1 MCDAPGAL
9 ADKARLP
16 HSRNAVPRKR
26 GSGKVHRRTTLKEE
40 ENAMKQSWIKRIFSF
55 VLALVMVLGMIPAG
69 VIHVPHAHAATDPS
83 KYDLVIDFDY
93 QTENNVKTPEE
104 ALELVKDESLSDM
117 SRPTLSRSVY
127 DGDVDELREWLED
140 PSDSTQIIQ
149 LQEDV
154 TILTEDAFET
164 IKITGDKILDLN
176 GYTLE
181 VWDASNGKFIP
192 WLDYPL
198 SEGDQKTTVSNHHSY
213 IFQISQG
220 ATLTVIDSGG
230 TKENPG
236 RIYANATMIN
246 HQKWDFLYYTHRD
259 IFHLLDGNLVIYG
272 GEFQAGRQRDQLK
285 SNFSWTKLKNVIG
298 QAVVLGTNILEYTS
312 GISAAEAADLD
323 LKEELFLSKDN
334 KDTEGEDDGKGD
346 KGAAAKKTGED
357 ATKDTKKDTP
367 ASTGAQGDKSQQAEQ
382 TVAQKQ
388 NGKNNG
394 TQDGASKGDQSGENK
409 ANKDKPAK
417 EEGKWTQLAKSEKAI
432 ASAKWDKDKIGNVVN
447 SAFDLAEGI
456 AGLLGTDERSRA
468 TACIQ
473 GTVAKVSNGG
483 TLVIYDGYFI
493 GHGSTPNVRNAVIE
507 VETSNVK
514 NTNPQSL
521 HYGKNTGG
529 YVYVYGGTFDAMT
542 GANVFN
548 MVVTKTNQKQ
558 FTYTTD
564 SSGNIVAT
572 EVTLPKHE
580 TQNMQVLRY
589 DPASLAEWQ
598 AGYDAIDASDTAA
611 LEAYPNP
618 ELVNTANVVV
628 RGGTFRCYYE
638 PIIMSVL
645 ENKKEGSWCPDC
657 QKYDDSC
664 DGIDHHIFNGTA
676 GSVNLG
682 VASFDQDLIK
692 DGRIQI
698 VDVYGQ
704 GKLVLLDG
712 GEPIYPDG
720 EPASGNN
727 NSYQTEGGF
736 RQYRLFC
743 GDTELRV
750 SSYLMVYPND
760 AKTNSSN
767 SMALR
772 TYWGTGDDLSDMWD
786 SATPKEEKEWPADMD
801 NIRAPY
807 SSNEKYIE
815 FVYDDNE
822 DDGDG
827 ISANYYVIPNLKNT
841 DPMGS
846 NLNSSNVWY
855 YNVPVDA
862 NEEPIVPKVRYF
874 DYDKLMQS
882 GQIVSQDVEYATNI
896 KWFNYKV
903 YRVDPLSRE
912 NISENGIPCENDD
925 NPLIEVC
932 YGASPE
938 SLKCKLPLLYLEEQ
952 IKARVPGWDGYDS
965 GEMYRIVFSVEEHLA
980 YGFNTESEFDNTMTK
995 ASAESSIL
1003 FLCVSKD
1010 ELKKENYTNP
1020 NTGKESVHYVP
1031 DWTPLHFTTD
1041 TLIAGSDATVQL
1053 IEGQTGLV
1061 DWVGDKVFDVYYQW
1075 WEVDENGNEIR
1086 LLAGTDNIWVAQD
1099 TVGKNNHRPSNWI
1112 IGEDGNGIND
1122 ELYANTV
1129 DPDSAAASQYE
1140 YFPNGLPKNTENPEK
1155 SGALWSH
1162 EMLHMYTLETTGQ
1175 NEGLKARPNESLN
1188 MGNNN
1193 AFWGNTDSCYI
1204 PAELVGK
1211 YVKVRV
1217 IAVNCQY
1224 PTYYDNKQTY
1234 ESHVI
1239 KVEGPELPEFDTVTP
1254 GVTAAE
1260 LEKGSKNL
1268 GTFLESPK
1276 FAFTYP
1282 ELENKYL
1289 KAGYELKPTIN
1300 VRNVANGQN
1309 SDVCF
1314 TREDCAE
1321 GYEVRIGLGRYA
1333 VELRLTLL
1341 SPSGVELDHR
1351 KMTYNMTLGYT
1362 PRITSMTPAPTAEE
1376 LAAGVTN
1383 LGRLDEPISFSFT
1396 YDDTP
1401 LPEWLAIKGYEI
1413 RAYSNI
1419 YQDGKLLGGVDA
1431 DKPWTPSGF
1440 GDRAVTHIVEL
1451 YSYQDGKAV
1460 STTSHTFTF
1469 SLGAP
1474 EMKYEWLSPVPPEA
1488 DRSAGVTNYGT
1499 IEDAPTF
1506 NLDFD
1511 PTEIPEWMRDAGI
1524 GLEGSM
1530 TIKRNGEVIF
1540 ENDGVAYKPEN
1551 RAGEYEAI
1559 LEVRL
1564 TDRQNKV
1571 IDKIQHRYTYTIAA
1585 AEIGRIWFH
1594 NNGTTKLPVENRT
1607 MGVGETY
1614 QIYYDIEPVNA
1625 IDDLVW
1631 TSSNSAVAT
1640 VDQNGFVSAVGVGS
1654 AVIMASNAD
1663 GSISDTMTIQV
1674 TNPGL
1679 VIVSGVGLQIG
1690 QYLAQGAAEPT
1701 TEMPDDN
1708 YVYLR
1713 QGEYSLE
1720 LVMHN
1725 YTHEGMGCYYS
1736 YDQCA
1741 ILFPDA
1747 NETVSIVLEGD
1758 NRIDMSAFTSE
1769 SGSNFSYGI
1778 VMQEAGFIEGDGTL
1792 TFTNVGTAIYAVS
1805 GELGISSTTINTEN
1819 TGDFIGSKNV
1829 IAVYIYN
1836 TSMDLKL
1843 KAFFLEGYTE
1853 FDSCDVTI
1861 TAIGKNAPIQMGG
1874 SYDELS
1880 LYDTN
1885 LTIISP
1891 NSDGIYHTGSGSIDF
1906 NDSNVRIDALHHGIW
1921 TSSSPTT
1928 FNGGNLLITSAME
1941 GNPAAAHTDDNSLA
1955 FRLTYSATV
1964 AYSSG
1969 LYAYGSAENDGSNG
1983 ETYTTDNLGVYDFIF
1998 IGTDPRVFN
2007 TDVYVDPDCTVVW
2020 DAAYPLTQYDNVS
2033 ILHKHTLEHHAE
2045 IPAGCETEGVCE
2057 YWYCTG
2063 CRKMYADEACTIRI
2077 TETTLEALDHDWMH
2091 NTCTE
2096 PRHCLRCG
2104 LTDERYPAT
2113 GHSWYPATC
2122 TNPMMCR
2129 WCDATMG
2136 TPIEHVWVEA
2146 DCNYG
2151 EHCEMCWLERTDP
2164 LGHILEGEI
2173 IVPEWDEIN
2182 CSWGIQAQQYCS
2194 RCEEYVWI
2202 YVEADPSAHHWV
2214 GGDCENPAQ
2223 CEYCEVYS
2231 SVPIGHQW
2239 EDATCETPKTCSV
2252 CHATEGSAL
2261 GHNWAEA
2268 TCTTPKR
2275 CASCGVTEGS
2285 ALGHNWI
2292 DATCTEPKTCDR
2304 CMLTDGAPLEHTWDV
2319 SDCTQARTC
2328 TGCGETR
2335 EAGVHTL
2342 TTDDLRHQGTC
2353 ESCGMTIA
2361 SELHTFGDDDFC
2373 DVCGHEVKLVELVE
2387 LKLDKHACGKHPDMT
2402 VEIVNEDGTFTAQVD
2417 YWYNVHQPSEK
2428 YYEDYTFTCGKAYA
2442 AYITVNMPTGYRF
2455 EQGKTVIKVNNGN
2468 PITGFASAS
2477 MKSASFRVFNSW
2489 IGIAHRSEVE
2499 ATCTTDG
2506 CLAHYYCPTCG
2517 KTYATA
2523 AGSTPISAEELII
2536 PALGH
2541 DYVDGTC
2548 TRCGIAEEGD
2558 GPQIVSQPVDYV
2570 GMVGDNATFTV
2581 VAEGEDLSYQW
2592 YYFDNAASDW
2602 KKSSNGTTATLSVE
2616 FKEYRNN
2623 QQYRCEITDADGNT
2637 VTTNTVKITAKVVDL
2652 VIVTQPVSAMGSVNE
2667 QMSYTVEAT
2676 GNGLTYQWYYS
2687 DDGGTTW
2694 KISGTPGFATNTLLP
2709 ILRDYRDG
2717 YKYYCQITD
2726 IFGNTVNS
2734 NVVSM
2739 DVKTSEITI
2748 TNQPDDIN
2756 DGLIGEL
2763 HTFKVT
2769 ATGENLDYRWEYSND
2784 GGATWQLSWNEG
2796 YYTDTLTVRLLAAR
2810 DGYLYRCKITSG
2822 LKVVEYTDAVEL
2834 NLQAPSATIVKQ
2846 PTNVAVVAGK
2856 SIQFQVQATGNH
2868 LTYEWYRS
2876 NDDGATWIRTYLDG
2890 CTTDTL
2896 AFTATTSRAA
2906 LYMCRIVDG
2915 SGTEIWTNRVKLRIL
2930 SAELQI
2936 LTQPESVTCA
2946 NGATATFHVEAQGDN
2961 LKYQWYASAD
2971 GGATWTIT
2979 YLDGSTTDTLSFAV
2993 TAARAAKLYKCVVT
3007 DIGGNTVET
3016 NAVSV
3021 TIG

>member
-1 MCDAPGAL
+1 
-9 ADKARLP
+9 
-16 HSRNAVPRKR
+16 
-26 GSGKVHRRTTLKEE
+26 
-40 ENAMKQSWIKRIFSF
+40 MKNMIKRIVSF
-55 VLALVMVLGMIPAG
+55 LLAAVMVLGMIPAG
-69 VIHVPHAHAATDPS
+69 IIQLPHAHAATDPN

-104 ALELVKDESLSDM
+104 ALELEM
-117 SRPTLSRSVY
+117 SEKQNDFSATNVVYDVY
-127 DGDVDELREWLED
+127 DGDWDKLVEWLED
-140 PSDSTQIIQ
+140 PSDSKTVIQ
-149 LQEDV
+149 LQED
-154 TILTEDAFET
+154 IYEWIYPDDNWEA

-176 GYTLE
+176 GYE
-181 VWDASNGKFIP
+181 MQIYDRRNGRKVGP
-192 WLDYPL
+192 PPYST
-198 SEGDQKTTVSNHHSY
+198 SEADQSTTVSNHHSY

-220 ATLTVIDSGG
+220 ATLSVMDSGG
-230 TKENPG
+230 TKEDPG
-236 RIYANATMIN
+236 RIYANAIMIN
-246 HQKWDFLYYTHRD
+246 HQTWDFLYYTHRD
-259 IFHLLDGNLVIYG
+259 IFHVLDGNLVIYG
-272 GEFQAGRQRDQLK
+272 GEFQAGRQKDQLK

-298 QAVVLGTNILEYTS
+298 QAVVLGTNILEYSS

-334 KDTEGEDDGKGD
+334 KDTKGEDDGKGD

-357 ATKDTKKDTP
+357 GTKDTKKDTP
-367 ASTGAQGDKSQQAEQ
+367 ASAGEQGDKSQQAEQ

-388 NGKNNG
+388 NGKNEG
-394 TQDGASKGDQSGENK
+394 TQDGAKKGDQSGENK
-409 ANKDKPAK
+409 GSKDKPAK
-417 EEGKWTQLAKSEKAI
+417 EEGRWTQLAKSEKAI
-432 ASAKWDKDKIGNVVN
+432 ASAKWDKDKIGNIVN

-483 TLVIYDGYFI
+483 TLVVYDGNFI

-507 VETSNVK
+507 AETSNVK

-558 FTYTTD
+558 FTYTKD

-580 TQNMQVLRY
+580 TQNMKVLRY
-589 DPASLAEWQ
+589 DPASEAEWQ

-645 ENKKEGSWCPDC
+645 KDKAEGGQKPEGS
-657 QKYDDSC
+657 DD
-664 DGIDHHIFNGTA
+664 DYDHHIFNGTS

-682 VASFDQDLIK
+682 VASFDQDLIR

-712 GEPIYPDG
+712 GEPIIPKG
-720 EPASGNN
+720 EETTGRNE
-727 NSYQTEGGF
+727 SYQTEGGF

-772 TYWGTGDDLSDMWD
+772 TYWGAGDDLSEMWD
-786 SATPKEEKEWPADMD
+786 SETPKEEKEWPADMD

-815 FVYDDNE
+815 FVYDDYE
-822 DDGDG
+822 DNGDG

-841 DPMGS
+841 DPMGT

-862 NEEPIVPKVRYF
+862 NEEPITTSVLHAGLYLDQGIYGSRSV
-874 DYDKLMQS
+874 DYR
-882 GQIVSQDVEYATNI
+882 TNI

-912 NISENGIPCENDD
+912 NISENGIPCESED

-932 YGASPE
+932 YGASPD

-980 YGFNTESEFDNTMTK
+980 YGYQTQPEFDNKMEV

-1003 FLCVSKD
+1003 FLCVGKD

-1020 NTGKESVHYVP
+1020 NTGKEATHYVP

-1041 TLIAGSDATVQL
+1041 TLVAGSEATVQL

-1061 DWVGDKVFDVYYQW
+1061 DWIGDKVFDIYYQW
-1075 WEVDENGNEIR
+1075 WEVDENGNDIR
-1086 LLAGTDNIWVAQD
+1086 MLAGTDNIWVAQD

-1112 IGEDGNGIND
+1112 IGKDGQGING
-1122 ELYANTV
+1122 EMYYNTV
-1129 DPDSAAASQYE
+1129 DPDSAAASEYE
-1140 YFPNGLPKNTENPEK
+1140 FFPNGLPKDTENPER
-1155 SGALWSH
+1155 SGSLWTP
-1162 EMLHMYTLETTGQ
+1162 EMLHMHTLETSGQ
-1175 NEGLKARPNESLN
+1175 NVGMRQDLNKPLN

-1211 YVKVRV
+1211 YVQVRMV
-1217 IAVNCQY
+1217 AVNCQY

-1239 KVEGPELPEFDTVTP
+1239 KVEGPELPEFETLTP
-1254 GVTAAE
+1254 SITDAE

-1314 TREDCAE
+1314 TKEDCAE
-1321 GYEVRIGLGRYA
+1321 GYEVRAGLGRYA

-1362 PRITSMTPAPTAEE
+1362 PSITSMTPAPTAEE

-1419 YQDGKLLGGVDA
+1419 YQDGKLVGAVDA
-1431 DKPWTPSGF
+1431 DEPWTPSGF

-1474 EMKYEWLSPVPPEA
+1474 EMKYEWLYPVVPEA

-1499 IEDAPTF
+1499 VEDAPTF
-1506 NLDFD
+1506 MLNFD
-1511 PTEIPEWMRDAGI
+1511 PTELPEWMRDAGI

-1540 ENDGVAYKPEN
+1540 ENDGVPYKPEN

-1607 MGVGETY
+1607 MGVGESY
-1614 QIYYDIEPVNA
+1614 QIYYDIEPANA
-1625 IDDLVW
+1625 IGDIVW
-1631 TSSNSAVAT
+1631 TSSNTSVAT
-1640 VDQNGFVSAVGVGS
+1640 VDQNGYVVAVATGN
-1654 AVIMASNAD
+1654 AVITASNAD
-1663 GSISDTMTIQV
+1663 GSISDTLDVQV
-1674 TNPGL
+1674 ITGGA
-1679 VIVSGVGLQIG
+1679 VVVGGVGLNEN
-1690 QYLAQGAAEPT
+1690 QYLASGSDTPVDTQPGDSYAYLVKNAVN
-1701 TEMPDDN
+1701 N
-1708 YVYLR
+1708 YTLYL
-1713 QGEYSLE
+1713 
-1720 LVMHN
+1720 HN
-1725 YTHEGMGCYYS
+1725 YS
-1736 YDQCA
+1736 YTGRGTYVGYNQAA
-1741 ILFPDA
+1741 IYVTNA
-1747 NETVSIVLEGD
+1747 NYALRVILEGD
-1758 NRIDMSAFTSE
+1758 SCIDMAPAKE
-1769 SGSNFSYGI
+1769 ASGSAI
-1778 VMQEAGFIEGDGTL
+1778 GFILGKSAVVQGRAGSSL
-1792 TFTNVGTAIYAVS
+1792 TIRNADIGIKKDVSVTVTNA
-1805 GELGISSTTINTEN
+1805 TINTEN
-1819 TGDFIGSKNV
+1819 VNSL
-1829 IAVYIYN
+1829 IYSSN
-1836 TSMDLKL
+1836 NMAFASCTLNCPESTIYQTSGTLSI
-1843 KAFFLEGYTE
+1843 T
-1853 FDSCDVTI
+1853 DSDVTI
-1861 TAIGKNAPIQMGG
+1861 KILDVSAPTSAAVKI
-1874 SYDELS
+1874 
-1880 LYDTN
+1880 T
-1885 LTIISP
+1885 
-1891 NSDGIYHTGSGSIDF
+1891 NSDVKILEGSRESRNTAYTF
-1906 NDSNVRIDALHHGIW
+1906 TDSNVYVVSWERNTMNL
-1921 TSSSPTT
+1921 SSGCT
-1928 FNGGNLLITSAME
+1928 FSVTGGNFLAVSMPE
-1941 GNPAAAHTDDNSLA
+1941 GDSVYGDSWG
-1955 FRLTYSATV
+1955 V
-1964 AYSSG
+1964 ALQFSGTPTIGSG
-1969 LYAYGSAENDGSNG
+1969 LYAYGSTENNGSNG
-1983 ETYTTDNLGVYDFIF
+1983 ENFVADNLDEYDFLF

-2007 TDVYVDPDCTVVW
+2007 TDVYVDRDCTVVW

-2057 YWYCTG
+2057 YWYCTE
-2063 CRKMYADEACTIRI
+2063 CWKMYADEACTTQI
-2077 TETTLEALDHDWMH
+2077 TETVLDALDHDWMH

-2096 PRHCLRCG
+2096 PRHCVRCG
-2104 LTDERYPAT
+2104 LVDERYPAS

-2129 WCDATMG
+2129 WCDAAMG
-2136 TPIEHVWVEA
+2136 APIDHNWVEA
-2146 DCNYG
+2146 DCWMG
-2151 EHCEMCWLERTDP
+2151 EHCDMCYMEISDP

-2173 IVPEWDEIN
+2173 IVPEWAKIN
-2182 CSWGIQAQQYCS
+2182 CSWGIEVQQWCS

-2202 YVEADPSAHHWV
+2202 DVEADPSAHHWI
-2214 GGDCENPAQ
+2214 GGDCETPAQ

-2231 SVPIGHQW
+2231 SVPMGHQW
-2239 EDATCETPKTCSV
+2239 EDATCETPKTCSI

-2261 GHNWAEA
+2261 GHNWADA

-2275 CASCGVTEGS
+2275 CASCSTTEGS
-2285 ALGHNWI
+2285 ALGHNWT
-2292 DATCTEPKTCDR
+2292 DATCIDPMTCDR
-2304 CMLTDGAPLEHTWDV
+2304 CMLTDGVPLGHTWDV
-2319 SDCTQARTC
+2319 NDCTMDRTC
-2328 TGCGETR
+2328 TVCSESQEAGFHALNIESTTDHQHTGTCDLCGKTVTEDHSFDDDNVCIICGYEHIHDLIHVPAAAATCTVDGNVEYWYCSVCERNFANSTGSVEAGTVVIPATGHSWMDATCLTPKTCPVCGET
-2335 EAGVHTL
+2335 EG
-2342 TTDDLRHQGTC
+2342 
-2353 ESCGMTIA
+2353 E
-2361 SELHTFGDDDFC
+2361 
-2373 DVCGHEVKLVELVE
+2373 
-2387 LKLDKHACGKHPDMT
+2387 
-2402 VEIVNEDGTFTAQVD
+2402 
-2417 YWYNVHQPSEK
+2417 
-2428 YYEDYTFTCGKAYA
+2428 
-2442 AYITVNMPTGYRF
+2442 
-2455 EQGKTVIKVNNGN
+2455 
-2468 PITGFASAS
+2468 
-2477 MKSASFRVFNSW
+2477 
-2489 IGIAHRSEVE
+2489 
-2499 ATCTTDG
+2499 
-2506 CLAHYYCPTCG
+2506 
-2517 KTYATA
+2517 
-2523 AGSTPISAEELII
+2523 
-2536 PALGH
+2536 ALGH
-2541 DYVDGTC
+2541 NFVDGAC
-2548 TRCGIAEEGD
+2548 TRCGALENPV
-2558 GPQIVSQPVDYV
+2558 GPQIVSQPTDYV
-2570 GMVGDNATFTV
+2570 GLVGDTATFTV
-2581 VAEGEDLSYQW
+2581 VAEGEGLKYKWFFSNDGGATWSYTGE
-2592 YYFDNAASDW
+2592 
-2602 KKSSNGTTATLSVE
+2602 NGTTQSID
-2616 FKEYRNN
+2616 FKAYRLGMMF
-2623 QQYRCEITDADGNT
+2623 RCEITDADGYQ
-2637 VTTNTVKITAKVVDL
+2637 VTTNAAALQAKEMSLQITRQPESHLGSEGDDVTFALTASGNGLVYEWFVSNDNGVTWVKSYMTGYDTDTQSTVLRPFRDGYVFYCKVSDVFGNTVQSDVVGMNVKTSEVVITGQPASVTDATILQWYTFKVDAEGENLTYLWEVSDDNGVTWQQSWNEGYDTNTLNIRMYAYRDGYQYRCRVTSGLKTVVVTDVVRFELQDPTVAITAH
-2652 VIVTQPVSAMGSVNE
+2652 PVNDYVLASQIATMHI
-2667 QMSYTVEAT
+2667 EAT
-2676 GNGLTYQWYYS
+2676 GTDLTYQWYWS
-2687 DDGGTTW
+2687 KDNGETW
-2694 KISGTPGFATNTLLP
+2694 EKCYIT
-2709 ILRDYRDG
+2709 G
-2717 YKYYCQITD
+2717 YD
-2726 IFGNTVNS
+2726 
-2734 NVVSM
+2734 
-2739 DVKTSEITI
+2739 
-2748 TNQPDDIN
+2748 
-2756 DGLIGEL
+2756 
-2763 HTFKVT
+2763 
-2769 ATGENLDYRWEYSND
+2769 
-2784 GGATWQLSWNEG
+2784 
-2796 YYTDTLTVRLLAAR
+2796 TDTMSFVAIPSRVAMF
-2810 DGYLYRCKITSG
+2810 RCEVT
-2822 LKVVEYTDAVEL
+2822 
-2834 NLQAPSATIVKQ
+2834 
-2846 PTNVAVVAGK
+2846 
-2856 SIQFQVQATGNH
+2856 
-2868 LTYEWYRS
+2868 
-2876 NDDGATWIRTYLDG
+2876 
-2890 CTTDTL
+2890 
-2896 AFTATTSRAA
+2896 
-2906 LYMCRIVDG
+2906 DG
-2915 SGTEIWTNRVKLRIL
+2915 SGTSAWTNAAHMKIL
-2930 SAELQI
+2930 SAELSI
-2936 LTQPESVTCA
+2936 TGQPQNYV
-2946 NGATATFHVEAQGDN
+2946 GAIGDTASFTIAAAGDTVR
-2961 LKYQWYASAD
+2961 YRWYVSTD
-2971 GGATWTIT
+2971 GGTSWTECWF
-2979 YLDGSTTDTLSFAV
+2979 DGYDTDTLSVALNASRMSLV
-2993 TAARAAKLYKCVVT
+2993 YRCVVS
-3007 DIGGNTVET
+3007 DIAGNTLTSNTVG
-3016 NAVSV
+3016 VV
-3021 TIG
+3021 TG

>member
-16 HSRNAVPRKR
+16 HSRNAVPRIR
-26 GSGKVHRRTTLKEE
+26 GSGKVHRRITLKEE
-40 ENAMKQSWIKRIFSF
+40 ENVMKQSWIKRIFSF
-55 VLALVMVLGMIPAG
+55 VLALVMVLGMVPAG
-69 VIHVPHAHAATDPS
+69 VIHMPHAHAATDTS

-93 QTENNVKTPEE
+93 QTENNVKTPEQ
-104 ALELVKDESLSDM
+104 ALELVKDESLSGM
-117 SRPTLSRSVY
+117 SEPVLSRSVY
-127 DGDVDELREWLED
+127 DGDWDELREWLED

-154 TILTEDAFET
+154 TIYFNASRDDYDGTF
-164 IKITGDKILDLN
+164 KITGDKILDLN
-176 GYTLE
+176 GYEFQIYDGRNAKQSLIH
-181 VWDASNGKFIP
+181 WAGNP
-192 WLDYPL
+192 N
-198 SEGDQKTTVSNHHSY
+198 GDQNTTISSHHAY

-236 RIYANATMIN
+236 RIYHNACMIN
-246 HQKWDFLYYTHRD
+246 HQVWDFLYYTHRD
-259 IFHLLDGNLVIYG
+259 IFHVLDGNLVIYG
-272 GEFQAGRQRDQLK
+272 GEFQAGRQKDQLK

-334 KDTEGEDDGKGD
+334 KDTEGDDDGKGD
-346 KGAAAKKTGED
+346 KGATDKKTGKD
-357 ATKDTKKDTP
+357 GTKDTKKDTP
-367 ASTGAQGDKSQQAEQ
+367 ASAGTQGDKSQQAEQ

-388 NGKNNG
+388 NGKNDG

-432 ASAKWDKDKIGNVVN
+432 ASAKWDKDKIGNMVN
-447 SAFDLAEGI
+447 SAFDLVEGI
-456 AGLLGTDERSRA
+456 VGLFGSDERSRA

-558 FTYTTD
+558 FTYTKD

-598 AGYDAIDASDTAA
+598 AGYNAIDASDTAA

-618 ELVNTANVVV
+618 EMVNTANVVV

-645 ENKKEGSWCPDC
+645 KDKAEGGQKPEGS
-657 QKYDDSC
+657 DD
-664 DGIDHHIFNGTA
+664 DYDHHIFNGTA
-676 GSVNLG
+676 GAVNLG

-743 GDTELRV
+743 GDTELRA

-815 FVYDDNE
+815 FVYDDYE

-862 NEEPIVPKVRYF
+862 DEEPIVPKVRYF
-874 DYDKLMQS
+874 DYDKLTQS
-882 GQIVSQDVEYATNI
+882 GQIVSKDIEYATNI

-932 YGASPE
+932 YGASPD

-952 IKARVPGWDGYDS
+952 IKARVPGWDGYDT

-1041 TLIAGSDATVQL
+1041 TLIAGSAATVQL

-1075 WEVDENGNEIR
+1075 WEVDENGNDIR

-1112 IGEDGNGIND
+1112 IGENGNGVNG

-1129 DPDSAAASQYE
+1129 DPDSAAASEYE

-1239 KVEGPELPEFDTVTP
+1239 KVEGPELPEFETLTP
-1254 GVTAAE
+1254 SITAAE

-1276 FAFTYP
+1276 FAFTYT

-1314 TREDCAE
+1314 TKEDCAE

-1401 LPEWLAIKGYEI
+1401 LPEWLAVKGYEI

-1431 DKPWTPSGF
+1431 DEPWTPSGF

-1474 EMKYEWLSPVPPEA
+1474 EMKYEWLYPVPPEA

-1594 NNGTTKLPVENRT
+1594 NNGTTKLPVESRT

-1631 TSSNSAVAT
+1631 TSSNTSVAT
-1640 VDQNGFVSAVGVGS
+1640 VDQNGFVNAVGVGS
-1654 AVIMASNAD
+1654 AVITASNAD

-1674 TNPGL
+1674 TTPGL

-1690 QYLAQGAAEPT
+1690 QYLAQGSNEAT
-1701 TEMPDDN
+1701 TEKPADN
-1708 YVYLR
+1708 YVYF
-1713 QGEYSLE
+1713 GYDEYGCE
-1720 LVMHN
+1720 NLVLHN
-1725 YTHEGMGCYYS
+1725 YTSEGIGCYYN

-1741 ILFPDA
+1741 ILFPDDGIIPQI
-1747 NETVSIVLEGD
+1747 TLEGD
-1758 NRIDMSAFTSE
+1758 NRIDMSFCIDE
-1769 SGSNFSYGI
+1769 NGLNGSYGI
-1778 VMQEAGFIEGDGTL
+1778 VMKEAGTIVGNGTL
-1792 TFTNVGTAIYAVS
+1792 TFSNVGTAIYAVG
-1805 GELGISSTTINTEN
+1805 GELSISRANIYTEN
-1819 TGDFIGSKNV
+1819 TGTLFGSKNV
-1829 IAVYIYN
+1829 ITVYIYN

-1843 KAFFLEGYTE
+1843 KSFILQGYTE

-1861 TAIGKNAPIQMGG
+1861 TATGKSEAISMGG
-1874 SYDELS
+1874 SYDELY

-1906 NDSNVRIDALHHGIW
+1906 NDSNVRIDALHQGIW

-1928 FNGGNLLITSAME
+1928 INGGNLLITSAME
-1941 GNPAAAHTDDNSLA
+1941 GNPAAAYTDDNSMA

-1983 ETYTTDNLGVYDFIF
+1983 ETFTTDNLGVYDFIF

-2007 TDVYVDPDCTVVW
+2007 TDVYVDRDCTVVW

-2045 IPAGCETEGVCE
+2045 IPAGCGTEGVCE

-2104 LTDERYPAT
+2104 LTDESYPAT
-2113 GHSWYPATC
+2113 GHNWYPATC
-2122 TNPMMCR
+2122 TDPMMCSR
-2129 WCDATMG
+2129 CDATMG
-2136 TPIEHVWVEA
+2136 TPIDHVWVEA

-2151 EHCEMCWLERTDP
+2151 EHCEMCYMEISDP

-2173 IVPEWDEIN
+2173 IVPEWAEIN
-2182 CSWGIQAQQYCS
+2182 CSWGIEVQQYCS

-2202 YVEADPSAHHWV
+2202 DLPADPSAHHWI

-2261 GHNWAEA
+2261 GHNWADA
-2268 TCTTPKR
+2268 TCTSPKR
-2275 CASCGVTEGS
+2275 CASCGITDGS
-2285 ALGHNWI
+2285 ELGHSWI

-2353 ESCGMTIA
+2353 EVCGMTIA

-2373 DVCGHEVKLVELVE
+2373 DVCGKEVKLIDEVNV
-2387 LKLDKHACGKHPDMT
+2387 T
-2402 VEIVNEDGTFTAQVD
+2402 VPIPVGGNTAVLTASGDDDEKYTVTPVYWYTYVDGTYPKLTETDTFQCGQQYALRVSVD
-2417 YWYNVHQPSEK
+2417 
-2428 YYEDYTFTCGKAYA
+2428 A
-2442 AYITVNMPTGYRF
+2442 ADGYRVDR
-2455 EQGKTVIKVNNGN
+2455 TVTVATYNGTR
-2468 PITGFASAS
+2468 ITGFNGYTTKNLTYSKLMTAVHPGLTHVPA
-2477 MKSASFRVFNSW
+2477 
-2489 IGIAHRSEVE
+2489 VE

-2506 CLAHYYCPTCG
+2506 NVEYYHCDTCNKNYTTETG
-2517 KTYATA
+2517 NTEITDVV
-2523 AGSTPISAEELII
+2523 T

-2541 DYVDGTC
+2541 NFVDGVC

-2570 GMVGDNATFTV
+2570 GLVGDTATFTV
-2581 VAEGEDLSYQW
+2581 VAEGEGLTYEW
-2592 YYFDNAASDW
+2592 YFSTDNGASW
-2602 KKSSNGTTATLSVE
+2602 EKTGETTNVQTIG
-2616 FKEYRNN
+2616 FKAYRLNLLV
-2623 QQYRCEITDADGNT
+2623 RCLITDANGDSVTSNT
-2637 VTTNTVKITAKVVDL
+2637 AAIRAKEIALAITK
-2652 VIVTQPVSAMGSVNE
+2652 QPE
-2667 QMSYTVEAT
+2667 SYIGAAGDDVAFALEAT
-2676 GNGLTYQWYYS
+2676 GNGLVYEWFVSNDEGTTWTKAYMTGYDTDTLTTSLRPFRDGYVFYCKISDIFGNVVESDVVSMSVKSSEVVIKTQPQTVNDATILQWYTFSVEAEGENLTYLWEVSDDNGVTWQQAWNDGYDTNTMDIRMYAYRDGYQYRCKVTSGLKTVVITDVAVLNLQEPSVEIVSHPSNVYVMQNETAVFEIEASGTDLTYQWYWS
-2687 DDGGTTW
+2687 KDGGETW
-2694 KISGTPGFATNTLLP
+2694 EKCYITGYDTNKMEFVAIP
-2709 ILRDYRDG
+2709 SRVARFR
-2717 YKYYCQITD
+2717 C
-2726 IFGNTVNS
+2726 
-2734 NVVSM
+2734 
-2739 DVKTSEITI
+2739 E
-2748 TNQPDDIN
+2748 
-2756 DGLIGEL
+2756 
-2763 HTFKVT
+2763 VT
-2769 ATGENLDYRWEYSND
+2769 
-2784 GGATWQLSWNEG
+2784 
-2796 YYTDTLTVRLLAAR
+2796 
-2810 DGYLYRCKITSG
+2810 
-2822 LKVVEYTDAVEL
+2822 
-2834 NLQAPSATIVKQ
+2834 
-2846 PTNVAVVAGK
+2846 
-2856 SIQFQVQATGNH
+2856 
-2868 LTYEWYRS
+2868 
-2876 NDDGATWIRTYLDG
+2876 
-2890 CTTDTL
+2890 
-2896 AFTATTSRAA
+2896 
-2906 LYMCRIVDG
+2906 DG
-2915 SGTEIWTNRVKLRIL
+2915 SGTSMMTNYAQLRLL
-2930 SAELQI
+2930 SAKLSI
-2936 LTQPESVTCA
+2936 TSQPVNYT
-2946 NGATATFHVEAQGDN
+2946 GALGDTASFTIAAQGDTVQ
-2961 LKYQWYASAD
+2961 YRWYVSTD
-2971 GGATWTIT
+2971 GGTSWMECWF
-2979 YLDGSTTDTLSFAV
+2979 DGYDTATLSFYV
-2993 TAARAAKLYKCVVT
+2993 NEARASYQYRCIVT
-3007 DIGGNTVET
+3007 DVGGNTLT
-3016 NAVSV
+3016 SNAVTV
-3021 TIG
+3021 NLE

>member
-1 MCDAPGAL
+1 
-9 ADKARLP
+9 
-16 HSRNAVPRKR
+16 
-26 GSGKVHRRTTLKEE
+26 
-40 ENAMKQSWIKRIFSF
+40 MKHTIKRIVSF
-55 VLALVMVLGMIPAG
+55 LLAAVMVLGMIPAG

-117 SRPTLSRSVY
+117 SQPTLSRSVY
-127 DGDVDELREWLED
+127 DGDWDELREWLED

-154 TILTEDAFET
+154 TIYFNANADDYDGT

-176 GYTLE
+176 GYE
-181 VWDASNGKFIP
+181 FQIYDGRNAKAS
-192 WLDYPL
+192 WLNPVGNPN
-198 SEGDQKTTVSNHHSY
+198 GDQNTTISSHHAY

-220 ATLTVIDSGG
+220 ATLTVLDSGG
-230 TKENPG
+230 TEDDPG
-236 RIYANATMIN
+236 RIYHNACMIN

-259 IFHLLDGNLVIYG
+259 IFHVLDGNLVIYG
-272 GEFQAGRQRDQLK
+272 GEFQAGRQKDQLK

-334 KDTEGEDDGKGD
+334 KDTEGDDDGKGD
-346 KGAAAKKTGED
+346 KGATDKKTGKD
-357 ATKDTKKDTP
+357 GTKDTKKDTP
-367 ASTGAQGDKSQQAEQ
+367 ASAGEQGDKTQQAEQ

-388 NGKNNG
+388 NGKNEG
-394 TQDGASKGDQSGENK
+394 TQDGAKKGDQSGKNESS
-409 ANKDKPAK
+409 KDKPAK

-432 ASAKWDKDKIGNVVN
+432 ASAKWDKDKIGNMVN
-447 SAFDLAEGI
+447 SAFDLVEGI

-558 FTYTTD
+558 FTYTKD

-589 DPASLAEWQ
+589 DPASLDEWQ
-598 AGYDAIDASDTAA
+598 AGYDAIDASDTEA

-645 ENKKEGSWCPDC
+645 KDKAEGGQKPEGS
-657 QKYDDSC
+657 DD
-664 DGIDHHIFNGTA
+664 DYDHHIFNGTA

-815 FVYDDNE
+815 FVFDDNE

-862 NEEPIVPKVRYF
+862 DEEPIVPKVRYF
-874 DYDKLMQS
+874 DYDKLTQS

-952 IKARVPGWDGYDS
+952 IKARVPGWDGFDS

-1020 NTGKESVHYVP
+1020 NTGKESIHYVP

-1041 TLIAGSDATVQL
+1041 TLVAGSDATVQL

-1075 WEVDENGNEIR
+1075 WEVDENGNDIR

-1129 DPDSAAASQYE
+1129 DPDSAAAAQYT

-1239 KVEGPELPEFDTVTP
+1239 KVEGPELPEFETVTP
-1254 GVTAAE
+1254 SITDAE

-1314 TREDCAE
+1314 TKEDCAE
-1321 GYEVRIGLGRYA
+1321 GYEVRVGLGRYA

-1362 PRITSMTPAPTAEE
+1362 PSITSMTPAPSEDE
-1376 LAAGVTN
+1376 LKAGVTN

-1401 LPEWLAIKGYEI
+1401 LPEWLAVKGYEI

-1419 YQDGKLLGGVDA
+1419 YQDGKLVGAVDA
-1431 DKPWTPSGF
+1431 DEPWTPSGF

-1506 NLDFD
+1506 MLVFD

-1631 TSSNSAVAT
+1631 TSSNTSVAT
-1640 VDQNGFVSAVGVGS
+1640 VDQNGYVVAVATGN
-1654 AVIMASNAD
+1654 AVITASNAD
-1663 GSISDTMTIQV
+1663 GSISDTLDVQV
-1674 TNPGL
+1674 TNPGI

-1713 QGEYSLE
+1713 QGEYSVE

-1769 SGSNFSYGI
+1769 SGLNFSYGI

-1805 GELGISSTTINTEN
+1805 GELGISRTTINTEN

-1829 IAVYIYN
+1829 IAVYIYK

-1861 TAIGKNAPIQMGG
+1861 TGIGKNAPIQMGG

-1941 GNPAAAHTDDNSLA
+1941 GNAVYSDDYFLA
-1955 FRLTYSATV
+1955 FNRTYSATV
-1964 AYSSG
+1964 AYSSD

-2057 YWYCTG
+2057 YWYCTE

-2113 GHSWYPATC
+2113 GHNWYPATC
-2122 TNPMMCR
+2122 TDPMMCSR
-2129 WCDATMG
+2129 CDATMG
-2136 TPIEHVWVEA
+2136 TPIDHNWVEA
-2146 DCNYG
+2146 DCWMG
-2151 EHCEMCWLERTDP
+2151 EHCDMCYMEISDP

-2173 IVPEWDEIN
+2173 IVPEWAKIN
-2182 CSWGIQAQQYCS
+2182 CSWGIEVQQYCS

-2202 YVEADPSAHHWV
+2202 DVEADPSAHHWI

-2261 GHNWAEA
+2261 GHNWADA

-2275 CASCGVTEGS
+2275 CASCGITDGS

-2319 SDCTQARTC
+2319 NDCTQARTC
-2328 TGCGETR
+2328 TGCGETA

-2342 TTDDLRHQGTC
+2342 TTDDLRHEGTC
-2353 ESCGMTIA
+2353 EVCGMTIA

-2373 DVCGHEVKLVELVE
+2373 DVCGKEVILISDVYLYFEAPVGGNAPDYEIEVGDPELYTSNYFKWRYSAGASDLLPDGYVYE
-2387 LKLDKHACGKHPDMT
+2387 CGGRYYAMC
-2402 VEIVNEDGTFTAQVD
+2402 GL
-2417 YWYNVHQPSEK
+2417 QP
-2428 YYEDYTFTCGKAYA
+2428 A
-2442 AYITVNMPTGYRF
+2442 AGYRF
-2455 EQGKTVIKVNNGN
+2455 ESGKTNFHHNGN
-2468 PITGFASAS
+2468 IHNSVMLSGTTYYVQLNYLSAAPHGSITHVPA
-2477 MKSASFRVFNSW
+2477 
-2489 IGIAHRSEVE
+2489 VE
-2499 ATCTTDG
+2499 ATCTTAG
-2506 CLAHYYCPTCG
+2506 NVEYYHCDTCNKNYTTETG
-2517 KTYATA
+2517 NTEITDVV
-2523 AGSTPISAEELII
+2523 T

-2541 DYVDGTC
+2541 NMVDGTC
-2548 TRCGIAEEGD
+2548 TRCGYSETVG
-2558 GPQIVSQPVDYV
+2558 GPQIISQPVDYV
-2570 GMVGDNATFTV
+2570 GMVGDTATFTV
-2581 VAEGEDLSYQW
+2581 VAEGEGLTYEW
-2592 YYFDNAASDW
+2592 YFSTDHGASW
-2602 KKSSNGTTATLSVE
+2602 AKTGETSNVQTIT
-2616 FKEYRNN
+2616 FKAFRLNM
-2623 QQYRCEITDADGNT
+2623 QVRCVITDANGNT
-2637 VTTNTVKITAKVVDL
+2637 VTSNSAAILAENIPLAISKQPDNYIGAAGDD
-2652 VIVTQPVSAMGSVNE
+2652 VTFAL
-2667 QMSYTVEAT
+2667 EAT
-2676 GNGLTYQWYYS
+2676 GNGLVYEWFVSNDEGATWVKAYMTGY
-2687 DDGGTTW
+2687 DTDTLTT
-2694 KISGTPGFATNTLLP
+2694 A
-2709 ILRDYRDG
+2709 LRPFRDG
-2717 YKYYCQITD
+2717 YVFYCKVSD
-2726 IFGNTVNS
+2726 VFGNTAQS
-2734 NVVSM
+2734 DVVSM
-2739 DVKTSEITI
+2739 IVKSSDVVITSQPASVTDATI
-2748 TNQPDDIN
+2748 LQWY
-2756 DGLIGEL
+2756 
-2763 HTFKVT
+2763 TFKVV
-2769 ATGENLDYRWEYSND
+2769 AEGENLTYLWEVSDDN
-2784 GGATWQLSWNEG
+2784 GVTWQQSWNEG
-2796 YYTDTLTVRLLAAR
+2796 YDTNTLNIRMYAYR
-2810 DGYLYRCKITSG
+2810 DGYQYRCRVTSG
-2822 LKVVEYTDAVEL
+2822 LKT
-2834 NLQAPSATIVKQ
+2834 
-2846 PTNVAVVAGK
+2846 VAVTDVVRFELQDPSVAITVHPVNDYVLT
-2856 SIQFQVQATGNH
+2856 SQTATMHIEATGTD
-2868 LTYEWYRS
+2868 LTYQWYWS
-2876 NDDGATWIRTYLDG
+2876 KDNGETWEKCYITGYD
-2890 CTTDTL
+2890 TDTMSFV
-2896 AFTATTSRAA
+2896 AIPSRVA
-2906 LYMCRIVDG
+2906 MFRCEVTDG
-2915 SGTEIWTNRVKLRIL
+2915 SGTSVLTNAAYMKIL
-2930 SAELQI
+2930 SAELSI
-2936 LTQPESVTCA
+2936 TSQPQDYVGEIGDTASFTIAAAGDTVHYRWYVST
-2946 NGATATFHVEAQGDN
+2946 NGGASWTECWFDGYDTATLSVALNASRMN
-2961 LKYQWYASAD
+2961 LVY
-2971 GGATWTIT
+2971 
-2979 YLDGSTTDTLSFAV
+2979 
-2993 TAARAAKLYKCVVT
+2993 RCVVS
-3007 DIGGNTVET
+3007 DVAGNTLTSNTVGV
-3016 NAVSV
+3016 VSE
-3021 TIG
+3021 